1 MYIHPMHAL
10 LSIYAE
16 LPWVL
21 LFICLMFTVE
31 MQLRYCL
38 PCLRATAKVVQSGLM
53 LLAIRLWLDNDFGKS
68 EEWAATL
75 RGLLNQTAA
84 QK

>member
-1 MYIHPMHAL
+1 MHAL

-21 LFICLMFTVE
+21 LFICLMFAVE

-38 PCLRATAKVVQSGLM
+38 PCLRATAKVVQSGIM
-53 LLAIRLWLDNDFGKS
+53 LLAIRLWVDNDFGTT
-68 EEWAATL
+68 EEWATTL
-75 RGLLNQTAA
+75 RGLLNKTTTEN
-84 QK
+84 